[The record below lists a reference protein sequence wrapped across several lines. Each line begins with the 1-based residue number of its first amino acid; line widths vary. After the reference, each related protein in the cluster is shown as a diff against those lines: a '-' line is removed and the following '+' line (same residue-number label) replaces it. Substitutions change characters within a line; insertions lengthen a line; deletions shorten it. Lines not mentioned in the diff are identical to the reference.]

1 MVKRSE
7 DLLRAKEHARRQPTF
22 DGQIKWRKGG
32 NTIQWSE
39 RTVDA
44 RRGLVIESIEKAVFG
59 SGNQGTN
66 GQCQFRMISL
76 ATKGQRAVQ
85 FEMIRDII
93 EALWEGLIAVF
104 SYPTFEKEEFVP

>member
-7 DLLRAKEHARRQPTF
+7 NLLRAKELARRQPTF

-32 NTIQWSE
+32 NTIQRSE

-66 GQCQFRMISL
+66 GPCQFRMISF

-85 FEMIRDII
+85 FEMTRDIM
-93 EALWEGLIAVF
+93 EALWEG
-104 SYPTFEKEEFVP
+104 